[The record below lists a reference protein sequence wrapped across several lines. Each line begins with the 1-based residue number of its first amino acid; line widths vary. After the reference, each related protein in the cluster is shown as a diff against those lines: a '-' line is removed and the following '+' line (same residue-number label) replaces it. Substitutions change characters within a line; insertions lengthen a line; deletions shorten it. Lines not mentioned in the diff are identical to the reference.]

1 MLNIMMTLLNAF
13 LVTFPPAFSFDSLTV
28 SMSLLRVTTQSC
40 TLYFFPFRTLYM
52 LIVIILNPCFDNFYI
67 CFISESGCN
76 AHLIFYFHFGMTCDF
91 FCYKLDLH

>member
-67 CFISESGCN
+67 CFISESDYYVCCV
-76 AHLIFYFHFGMTCDF
+76 Y
-91 FCYKLDLH
+91 LDLSFALIMPCNF